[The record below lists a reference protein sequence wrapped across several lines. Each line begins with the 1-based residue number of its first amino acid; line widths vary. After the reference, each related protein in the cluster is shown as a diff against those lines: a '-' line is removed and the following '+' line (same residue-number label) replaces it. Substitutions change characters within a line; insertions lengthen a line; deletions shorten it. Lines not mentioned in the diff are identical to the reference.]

1 MLGRIGRFK
10 PGRAVLVTDTPNPRT
25 KSPVKVRKSLE
36 KETPFDLVLLM
47 SKYGLRLSNLEFMSK
62 LNMNELE
69 FAEKWL
75 YEIKA
80 IDGKT
85 HTITEKGLLMSEI
98 PYDPDFAHMI
108 SEAIMEDDYNVAR
121 FLLASG
127 AFGDSLNHAYK
138 LEAEALALEYL
149 YGLDNKSELSVKAKL
164 LKKYSEDREARFVS
178 TLADNGIFLR
188 FVEEAWKNYEA
199 ARESLNDILPYG
211 SEKISGEVLA
221 NLEPSF
227 LSEYLKDCLTF
238 ERYYLHEA
246 SEFGIDNVRIEGDFF
261 ARSLTMNF
269 RKKLFDIVAL

>member
-1 MLGRIGRFK
+1 M
-10 PGRAVLVTDTPNPRT
+10 
-25 KSPVKVRKSLE
+25 
-36 KETPFDLVLLM
+36 
-47 SKYGLRLSNLEFMSK
+47 EF
-62 LNMNELE
+62 
-69 FAEKWL
+69 
-75 YEIKA
+75 
-80 IDGKT
+80 
-85 HTITEKGLLMSEI
+85 
-98 PYDPDFAHMI
+98 
-108 SEAIMEDDYNVAR
+108 
-121 FLLASG
+121 
-127 AFGDSLNHAYK
+127 
-138 LEAEALALEYL
+138 L
-149 YGLDNKSELSVKAKL
+149 YGLDIKSELSVKAKL

-269 RKKLFDIVAL
+269 RKILFDIVAL